1 MFLLWFDELVW
12 FFDAVI
18 PGDLLRS
25 YVVVGIPELPGAQ
38 VQVICVEYI

>member
-12 FFDAVI
+12 LFDAVI
-18 PGDLLRS
+18 PVDLLRS
-25 YVVVGIPELPGAQ
+25 YVIVGIPERHRAQ